1 MTTRGLCLT
10 EHHRG
15 FDFLL
20 PRMRFVRSTS
30 SFLPSDARAKGH
42 TYFRIPDASSKSN
55 PNTAVTAILCLSG
68 LPSDL
73 TVSILAHEAC
83 HAWIKLNPDFDVSK
97 KIPSQVEEGCCQL
110 IAMLFL
116 NDGLPDLD
124 SAGVEIGND
133 RDGLVTNKKLRQYF
147 KFSIESASDEIYGE
161 GYRLAARAYAKI
173 GLEALL
179 SHVVNYQEF

>member
-55 PNTAVTAILCLSG
+55 LNTAVTAILCLSG

-73 TVSILAHEAC
+73 TASILAHEAC
-83 HAWIKLNPDFDVSK
+83 HAWIKLHPEYDPT
-97 KIPSQVEEGCCQL
+97 IPLPLQVEEGCCQL

-116 NDGLPDLD
+116 CDGLEPPNTEP
-124 SAGVEIGND
+124 GE
-133 RDGLVTNKKLRQYF
+133 DGGPSDEKLRQYF
-147 KFSIESASDEIYGE
+147 KFSIEADKSEVYGT
-161 GYRLAARAYAKI
+161 GYRLAAKAYAKI
-173 GLEALL
+173 GIDALL
-179 SHVVNYQEF
+179 NHVVRHRAFPEI